1 MNAVKTT
8 ILLFS
13 LGTFATAGFSQEAR
27 EIRRYPVESG
37 RQGVAVDKD
46 HFYEINNSSMIKY
59 RKDTGKETARWS
71 GVAEGIKHLNS
82 GTVIRG
88 KLYCANSNFPE
99 QPMAGAIEI
108 FDAATLKHIG
118 SHSFGT
124 GYGSVTWIDEHDGY
138 WWVGFA
144 YYSGKHAAGGRDTRW
159 TSVAK
164 YSKDWVRL
172 EAWLFP
178 ENIIREFTPMSNS
191 GGSWGSDG
199 YLYCTGHDNE
209 ELYVMALP
217 ESGYTLRHV
226 KTIPVSIHGQGIA
239 FDRSVKDR
247 LVVYGLRERKESAIV
262 VNEIR

>member
-1 MNAVKTT
+1 MLIA
-8 ILLFS
+8 
-13 LGTFATAGFSQEAR
+13 FATAGFSQEGK
-27 EIRRYPVESG
+27 EVRRYQAENG
-37 RQGVAVDKD
+37 KQGVAVDKD
-46 HFYEINNSSMIKY
+46 HFYEINNSTIVKY
-59 RKDTGKETARWS
+59 RKDSGEAIARWD
-71 GVAEGIKHLNS
+71 GAAQGIKHLNS
-82 GTVIRG
+82 GSVIRG

-99 QPMAGAIEI
+99 QPMASSVEI

-124 GYGSVTWIDEHDGY
+124 GYGSVTWVDRHDGY

-144 YYSGKHAAGGRDTRW
+144 YYSGRNATEGRDTRW
-159 TSVAK
+159 TSVVK

-178 ENIIREFTPMSNS
+178 ENIIRAFTPMSNS
-191 GGSWGSDG
+191 GGSWGRDG
-199 YLYCTGHDNE
+199 YLYCTGHDRE

-226 KTIPVSIHGQGIA
+226 KTIPVTIHGQGIA
-239 FDRSVKDR
+239 IDRSVKDR
-247 LVVYGLRERKESAIV
+247 IVVYGIAERKESAVV